1 MAYTEEQLIAF
12 TKPLSDTED
21 QKAQNS
27 INMVQSAI
35 DNYDWNVVGLQ
46 KPDFH

>member
-1 MAYTEEQLIAF
+1 MAYTEDQLIAF

-27 INMVQSAI
+27 IAMVQSAI
-35 DNYDWNVVGLQ
+35 DAYDWSAADLS
-46 KPDFH
+46 KPEVN